1 MASFTSRSFVF
12 HVKRAAAA
20 FALVATA
27 TGSGAAL
34 TGCGTVSKDLV
45 TGNDR
50 ALGYTW
56 AQQVQI
62 GRESDP
68 QILAQFGAYPNESL
82 EQYVNRIGQK
92 VVAVSHLRSGNPA
105 TAGLNRPAVPAEVQ
119 NTPVTFR
126 VLDSPVIN
134 AMALPGGYIYVT
146 RGLLANLENEAQL
159 AVVLGHEVGHVARQH
174 AARQAYQAQR
184 AQLGLLGAVIA
195 GSVIGGTAGQIANAL
210 GQYGGQGLQLL
221 LLKYGR
227 DAELESDQL
236 GVEYATLAGY
246 DASQA
251 ADFFISLARLQQRDG
266 AGIPTWMSTHPDPGD
281 REGNIRR
288 MAQEWATRM
297 PNAAR
302 AVNAADLDAQT
313 DGIVFGENPRQGFVQ
328 NGVFYHPDMAFQF
341 SLPQGWQMQNSASM
355 VQFADGGG
363 QSVGQLSLAQ
373 GTSAEA
379 AARQFASQQGVQVT
393 QSGRKTVNGYP
404 AYVVVAQGQTQQG
417 VLLTIQYFIEYNGRV
432 YNFSAIGTQQGMA
445 TSQQAYVN
453 IFESFRALTDSR
465 ILALQPNR
473 MDFITAS
480 RAGTLASFQPTPLP
494 TGVTLE
500 DVAIANQVQTN
511 ARVEPGA
518 KFKIVRSGGR

>member
-1 MASFTSRSFVF
+1 MF
-12 HVKRAAAA
+12 HVKRLGLTL
-20 FALVATA
+20 ALTA
-27 TGSGAAL
+27 SAVTIGAASS
-34 TGCGTVSKDLV
+34 GCGTVSKDLV

-50 ALGYTW
+50 SLGYTW
-56 AQQVQI
+56 AQQVQL

-92 VVAVSHLRSGNPA
+92 LVAVSHLRNG
-105 TAGLNRPAVPAEVQ
+105 GLPGRPAVPAEVA

-126 VLDSPVIN
+126 VLDSPIIN

-159 AVVLGHEVGHVARQH
+159 AVVIGHEIGHVARQH

-184 AQLGLLGAVIA
+184 AQLGLIGAVIA
-195 GSVIGGTAGQIANAL
+195 GSVLGGTAGQVANAL

-246 DASQA
+246 DAAQG
-251 ADFFISLARLQQRDG
+251 ADFFVSLERLQQRDG
-266 AGIPTWMSTHPDPGD
+266 ASLPTWMSSHPDPGN
-281 REGNIRR
+281 RESNIRR

-302 AVNAADLDAQT
+302 AVNEADLDAQT
-313 DGIVFGENPRQGFVQ
+313 DNIVFGENPRQGFVQ
-328 NGVFYHPDMAFQF
+328 NGTFYHPDLAFQF
-341 SLPQGWQMQNSASM
+341 SLPQGWQVDNQAAS
-355 VQFADGGG
+355 VSFGDGRG
-363 QSVGQLSLAQ
+363 QSIGQMSIAQ

-393 QSGRKTVNGYP
+393 QSGRDNVNGLP

-417 VLLTIQYFIEYNGRV
+417 VLSVLQYFIEYNGRV
-432 YNFSAIGTQQGMA
+432 YTLSALGSPQGLAAAQQ
-445 TSQQAYVN
+445 TYVS
-453 IFESFRALTDSR
+453 IFKSFRPLTDPR
-465 ILALQPNR
+465 ILSVQPNR
-473 MDFITAS
+473 IDFITAT

-494 TGVTLE
+494 AGVTLE
-500 DVAIANQVQTN
+500 DVAIANQVRVD

-518 KFKIVRSGGR
+518 RFKIVRSGGR